1 MRLHCVCVII
11 SSGGARSMRIGIP
24 KEIKNNEN
32 RVGLSPSGVHALVEA
47 GHEVFVETK
56 AGEGSYFEDADYVQ
70 AGANIVNR
78 QDEVWDVDMV
88 IKVKEPLKEEYGY
101 FREGLILFTY
111 LHLANEPELTKA
123 LIDKKVVAIAYE
135 TVQLGDRS
143 LPLLTPMSEVAGR
156 MSTQIGA
163 QFLQRFNG
171 GMGILLGGIPGV
183 QKGKVTIIGGG
194 QAGTNAARIALGL
207 GADVTILDVN
217 PKRLQEFEDLFDGRV
232 QTIMSNPLNIESHV
246 VESDLVIGAVLI
258 PGAKAPKLV
267 TEDMIKKMKAG
278 SVVVDIAIDQGGIF
292 ETTDKI
298 STHNDPTYIKHGVVH
313 YAVANMPG
321 AVPRTSTI
329 GLNNAT
335 LPYALQ
341 IANKGYQRALTENVP
356 LSHGLNVF
364 NGYVTNKAVAEAF
377 DYDYTPVTQVLTE
390 V

>member
-1 MRLHCVCVII
+1 M
-11 SSGGARSMRIGIP
+11 GGVGRMKIGIP

-47 GHEVFVETK
+47 GHTVLVEQS
-56 AGEGSYFEDADYVQ
+56 AGIGSFFEDQDYVE
-70 AGANIVNR
+70 AGAEIVDA
-78 QDEVWDVDMV
+78 QTKVWDVDMV
-88 IKVKEPLKEEYGY
+88 IKVKEPLKEEYDF

-111 LHLANEPELTKA
+111 LHLANEPELTEA
-123 LIDKKVVAIAYE
+123 LIKNKVVAIAYE
-135 TVQLGDRS
+135 TVQLADRS

-156 MSTQIGA
+156 MSAQIGA
-163 QFLQRFNG
+163 QFLQKING

-217 PKRLQEFEDLFDGRV
+217 PKRLQQLEELFDGRV
-232 QTIMSNPLNIESHV
+232 HTIMSNPLNIEEHV
-246 VESDLVIGAVLI
+246 KASDLVIGAVLI
-258 PGAKAPKLV
+258 PGAKAPRLV
-267 TEDMIKKMKAG
+267 TEDMIKQMKAG

-292 ETTDKI
+292 ETTDRI
-298 STHNDPTYIKHGVVH
+298 TTHDDPTYVKHGVVH

-341 IANKGYQRALTENVP
+341 LANKGYKQALTDNVP
-356 LSHGLNVF
+356 LSQGLNTY
-364 NGYVTNKAVAEAF
+364 NGLVTNKAVAEAF
-377 DYDYTPVTQVLTE
+377 NKEFTPVADVLK
-390 V
+390 

>member
-1 MRLHCVCVII
+1 M
-11 SSGGARSMRIGIP
+11 GGVGRMKIGIP

-47 GHEVFVETK
+47 GHTVLVEQS
-56 AGEGSYFEDADYVQ
+56 AGIGSFFEDQDYVE
-70 AGANIVNR
+70 AGAKIVDA
-78 QDEVWDVDMV
+78 QTKVWDVDMV
-88 IKVKEPLKEEYGY
+88 IKVKEPLKEEYDF

-111 LHLANEPELTKA
+111 LHLANEPELTEA
-123 LIDKKVVAIAYE
+123 LIKNKVVAIAYE
-135 TVQLGDRS
+135 TVQLADRS

-156 MSTQIGA
+156 MSAQIGA
-163 QFLQRFNG
+163 QFLQKIKG

-217 PKRLQEFEDLFDGRV
+217 PKRLQQLEELFDGRV
-232 QTIMSNPLNIESHV
+232 HTIMSNPLNIEEHV
-246 VESDLVIGAVLI
+246 KASDLVIGAVLI
-258 PGAKAPKLV
+258 PGAKAPRLV
-267 TEDMIKKMKAG
+267 TEDMIKQMKAG

-292 ETTDKI
+292 ETTDRI
-298 STHNDPTYIKHGVVH
+298 TTHDDPTYVKHGVVH

-341 IANKGYQRALTENVP
+341 LANKGYKQALTDNVP
-356 LSHGLNVF
+356 LSQGLNTY
-364 NGYVTNKAVAEAF
+364 NGLVTNKAVAEAF
-377 DYDYTPVTQVLTE
+377 NKEFTPVADVLK
-390 V
+390 

>member
-1 MRLHCVCVII
+1 MIGF
-11 SSGGARSMRIGIP
+11 GGARSMRIGIP

-47 GHEVFVETK
+47 GHEVLVETA
-56 AGEGSYFEDADYVQ
+56 AGEGSYFEDMDYVQ
-70 AGANIVNR
+70 AGANIVNS
-78 QDEVWDVDMV
+78 QDDVWNVDMV
-88 IKVKEPLKEEYGY
+88 IKVKEPLKEEYEY

-183 QKGKVTIIGGG
+183 PKGKVTIIGGG

-217 PKRLQEFEDLFDGRV
+217 PKRLQELEDLFDGRV
-232 QTIMSNPLNIESHV
+232 HTIMSNPLNIESHV

-267 TEDMIKKMKAG
+267 TEDMIKKMKSG

-298 STHNDPTYIKHGVVH
+298 STHDDPTYIKHGVVH

-341 IANKGYQRALTENVP
+341 IASKGYQRALTENVP
-356 LSHGLNVF
+356 LSHGLNLF
-364 NGYVTNKAVAEAF
+364 NGHVTNKAVAEAF
-377 DYDYTPVTQVLTE
+377 NYDYTPVAQVLTE
-390 V
+390 A

>member
-1 MRLHCVCVII
+1 MRYHEF
-11 SSGGARSMRIGIP
+11 GGARSMRIGIP
-24 KEIKNNEN
+24 REIKNNEN

-47 GHEVFVETK
+47 GHEVLVETN
-56 AGEGSYFEDADYVQ
+56 AGEGSYFEDNDYVE
-70 AGANIVNR
+70 AGAEISDS
-78 QDEVWDVDMV
+78 QSQVWDVDMI
-88 IKVKEPLKEEYGY
+88 IKVKEPLSEEYAY
-101 FREGLILFTY
+101 FKEGLILFTY
-111 LHLANEPELTKA
+111 LHLANEPELTQA

-135 TVQLGDRS
+135 TVQLADRT

-207 GADVTILDVN
+207 GADVTIIDVN
-217 PKRLQEFEDLFDGRV
+217 PKRLQELEDLFDGRV
-232 QTIMSNPLNIESHV
+232 QTIMSNPLNIEAHV
-246 VESDLVIGAVLI
+246 IESDLVIGAVLI

-267 TEDMIKKMKAG
+267 TETMIKKMKPG

-292 ETTDKI
+292 ETTDRI
-298 STHNDPTYIKHGVVH
+298 TTHDNPTYIKHDVVH

-341 IANKGYQRALTENVP
+341 LANKGYQRALIENEP

-364 NGYVTNKAVAEAF
+364 AGQITNKAVADAF
-377 DYDYTPVTQVLTE
+377 NYSYTSVSDALKETV
-390 V
+390 

>member
-1 MRLHCVCVII
+1 MRYHEF
-11 SSGGARSMRIGIP
+11 GGVRSMRIGIP
-24 KEIKNNEN
+24 REIKNNEN

-47 GHEVFVETK
+47 GHEVLVETH
-56 AGEGSYFEDADYVQ
+56 AGEGSYFEDNDYVE
-70 AGANIVNR
+70 AGAEISDS
-78 QDEVWDVDMV
+78 QSQVWDVDMI
-88 IKVKEPLKEEYGY
+88 IKVKEPLSEEYAY
-101 FREGLILFTY
+101 FKEGLILFTY
-111 LHLANEPELTKA
+111 LHLANEPELTQA

-135 TVQLGDRS
+135 TVQLADRT

-217 PKRLQEFEDLFDGRV
+217 PKRLQELEDLFDGRV
-232 QTIMSNPLNIESHV
+232 QTIMSNPLNIEAHV
-246 VESDLVIGAVLI
+246 IESDLVIGAVLI

-267 TEDMIKKMKAG
+267 TEAMIKKMKPG

-292 ETTDKI
+292 ETTDRI
-298 STHNDPTYIKHGVVH
+298 TTHDNPTYIKHDVVH

-341 IANKGYQRALTENVP
+341 LANKGYQRALIENEP

-364 NGYVTNKAVAEAF
+364 AGQITNKAVADAF
-377 DYDYTPVTQVLTE
+377 NYTYTSVSDALKETV
-390 V
+390 

>member
-1 MRLHCVCVII
+1 MRYHEF
-11 SSGGARSMRIGIP
+11 GGARSMRIGIP
-24 KEIKNNEN
+24 REIKNNEN

-47 GHEVFVETK
+47 GHEVLVETR
-56 AGEGSYFEDADYVQ
+56 AGEGSYFEDIDYVQ
-70 AGANIVNR
+70 AGAEISDS
-78 QDEVWDVDMV
+78 QSQVWDVDMV
-88 IKVKEPLKEEYGY
+88 IKVKEPLSEEYAY
-101 FREGLILFTY
+101 FKEGLILFTY
-111 LHLANEPELTKA
+111 LHLANEPELTQA

-135 TVQLGDRS
+135 TVQLADRT

-217 PKRLQEFEDLFDGRV
+217 PKRLQELEDLFDGRV
-232 QTIMSNPLNIESHV
+232 QTIMSNPLNIEAHV
-246 VESDLVIGAVLI
+246 IESDLVIGAVLI

-267 TEDMIKKMKAG
+267 TEAMIKKMKPG

-292 ETTDKI
+292 ETTDRI
-298 STHNDPTYIKHGVVH
+298 TTHDNPTYIKHDVVH

-341 IANKGYQRALTENVP
+341 LANKGYQRALIENEP

-364 NGYVTNKAVAEAF
+364 AGQITNKAVADAF
-377 DYDYTPVTQVLTE
+377 NYSYTSVSDALKETV
-390 V
+390 

>member
-1 MRLHCVCVII
+1 MRYHEF
-11 SSGGARSMRIGIP
+11 GGVRSMRIGIP
-24 KEIKNNEN
+24 REIKNNEN

-47 GHEVFVETK
+47 GHEVLVETH
-56 AGEGSYFEDADYVQ
+56 AGEGSYFEDNDYVE
-70 AGANIVNR
+70 AGAEISDS
-78 QDEVWDVDMV
+78 QSQVWDVDMI
-88 IKVKEPLKEEYGY
+88 IKVKEPLSEEYAY
-101 FREGLILFTY
+101 FKEGLILFTY
-111 LHLANEPELTKA
+111 LHLANEPELTQA

-135 TVQLGDRS
+135 TVQLADRT

-217 PKRLQEFEDLFDGRV
+217 PKRLQELEDLFDGRV
-232 QTIMSNPLNIESHV
+232 QTIMSNPLNIEAHV
-246 VESDLVIGAVLI
+246 IESDLVIGAVLI

-267 TEDMIKKMKAG
+267 TEAMIKKMKPG

-292 ETTDKI
+292 ETTDRI
-298 STHNDPTYIKHGVVH
+298 TTHDNPTYIKHDVVH

-341 IANKGYQRALTENVP
+341 LANKGYQRAFIENES

-364 NGYVTNKAVAEAF
+364 AGQITNKAVADAF
-377 DYDYTPVTQVLTE
+377 NYTYTSVSDALKETV
-390 V
+390 

>member
-1 MRLHCVCVII
+1 MRYHEF
-11 SSGGARSMRIGIP
+11 GGARSMRIGIP
-24 KEIKNNEN
+24 REIKNNEN

-47 GHEVFVETK
+47 GHEVLVETN
-56 AGEGSYFEDADYVQ
+56 AGEGSYFEDNDYVE
-70 AGANIVNR
+70 AGAEIIDS
-78 QDEVWDVDMV
+78 QSQVWDVDMI
-88 IKVKEPLKEEYGY
+88 IKVKEPLSEEYAY
-101 FREGLILFTY
+101 FKEGLILFTY
-111 LHLANEPELTKA
+111 LHLANEPELTQA

-135 TVQLGDRS
+135 TVQLADRT

-217 PKRLQEFEDLFDGRV
+217 PKRLQELEDLFDGRV
-232 QTIMSNPLNIESHV
+232 QTIMSNPLNIEAHV
-246 VESDLVIGAVLI
+246 IESDLVIGAVLI

-267 TEDMIKKMKAG
+267 TETMIKKMKPG

-292 ETTDKI
+292 ETTDRI
-298 STHNDPTYIKHGVVH
+298 TTHDNPTYIKHDVVH

-341 IANKGYQRALTENVP
+341 LANKGYQRALIENEP

-364 NGYVTNKAVAEAF
+364 AGQITNKAVADAF
-377 DYDYTPVTQVLTE
+377 NYSYTSVSDALKETV
-390 V
+390 

>member
-1 MRLHCVCVII
+1 MRYHEF
-11 SSGGARSMRIGIP
+11 GGARSMRIGIP
-24 KEIKNNEN
+24 REIKNNEN

-47 GHEVFVETK
+47 GHEVLVETR
-56 AGEGSYFEDADYVQ
+56 AGEGSYFEDIDYVQ
-70 AGANIVNR
+70 AGAEISDS
-78 QDEVWDVDMV
+78 QSQVWDVDMV
-88 IKVKEPLKEEYGY
+88 IKVKEPLSEEYAY
-101 FREGLILFTY
+101 FKEGLILFTY
-111 LHLANEPELTKA
+111 LHLANEPELTQA

-135 TVQLGDRS
+135 TVQLADRT

-207 GADVTILDVN
+207 GADVTIHDVN
-217 PKRLQEFEDLFDGRV
+217 PKRLQELEDLFDGRV
-232 QTIMSNPLNIESHV
+232 QTIMSNPLNIEAHV
-246 VESDLVIGAVLI
+246 IESDLVIGAVLI

-267 TEDMIKKMKAG
+267 TEAMIKKMKPG

-292 ETTDKI
+292 ETTDRI
-298 STHNDPTYIKHGVVH
+298 TTHDNPTYIKHDVVH

-341 IANKGYQRALTENVP
+341 LANKGYQRALIENEP

-364 NGYVTNKAVAEAF
+364 AGQITNKAVADAF
-377 DYDYTPVTQVLTE
+377 NYSYTSVSDALKETV
-390 V
+390 

>member
-1 MRLHCVCVII
+1 MRYHEF
-11 SSGGARSMRIGIP
+11 GGVRSMRIGIP
-24 KEIKNNEN
+24 REIKNNEN

-47 GHEVFVETK
+47 GHEVLVETH
-56 AGEGSYFEDADYVQ
+56 AGEGSYFEDNDYVE
-70 AGANIVNR
+70 AGAEISDS
-78 QDEVWDVDMV
+78 QSQVWDVDMI
-88 IKVKEPLKEEYGY
+88 IKVKEPLSEEYAY
-101 FREGLILFTY
+101 FKEGLILFTY
-111 LHLANEPELTKA
+111 LHLANEPELTQA

-135 TVQLGDRS
+135 TVQLADRT

-217 PKRLQEFEDLFDGRV
+217 PKRLQEVEDLFDGRV
-232 QTIMSNPLNIESHV
+232 QTIMSNPLNIEAHV
-246 VESDLVIGAVLI
+246 IESDLVIGAVLI

-267 TEDMIKKMKAG
+267 TEAMIKKMKPG

-292 ETTDKI
+292 ETTDRI
-298 STHNDPTYIKHGVVH
+298 TTHDNPTYIKHDVVH

-341 IANKGYQRALTENVP
+341 LANKGYQRALIENEP

-364 NGYVTNKAVAEAF
+364 AGQITNKAVADAF
-377 DYDYTPVTQVLTE
+377 NYTYTSVSDALKETV
-390 V
+390 

>member
-1 MRLHCVCVII
+1 
-11 SSGGARSMRIGIP
+11 MRIGIP
-24 KEIKNNEN
+24 REIKNNEN

-47 GHEVFVETK
+47 GHEVLVETR
-56 AGEGSYFEDADYVQ
+56 AGEGSYFEDIDYVQ
-70 AGANIVNR
+70 AGAEISDS
-78 QDEVWDVDMV
+78 QSQVWDVDMV
-88 IKVKEPLKEEYGY
+88 IKVKEPLSEEYAY
-101 FREGLILFTY
+101 FKEGLILFTY
-111 LHLANEPELTKA
+111 LHLANEPELTQA

-135 TVQLGDRS
+135 TVQLADRT

-217 PKRLQEFEDLFDGRV
+217 PKRLQELEDLFDGRV
-232 QTIMSNPLNIESHV
+232 QTIMSNPLNIEAHV
-246 VESDLVIGAVLI
+246 IESDLVIGAVLI

-267 TEDMIKKMKAG
+267 TEAMIKKMKPG

-292 ETTDKI
+292 ETTDGI
-298 STHNDPTYIKHGVVH
+298 TTHDNPTYIKHDVVH

-341 IANKGYQRALTENVP
+341 LANKGYQRALIENEP

-364 NGYVTNKAVAEAF
+364 AGQITNKAVADAF
-377 DYDYTPVTQVLTE
+377 NYSYTSVSDALKETV
-390 V
+390 